1 MNCRSRIRLSSI
13 LISALC
19 ILAAIA
25 LPTRGEAQHR
35 QNAHGFSMTY
45 PGALAVGVFGG
56 GTATFGSAG
65 PTGACDCVFDG
76 GSGMAYTTG
85 LALDIFMNPAFALRV
100 QGLYEVHAATYTLD
114 KTANLFASDGS
125 PVSAV
130 AERRATT
137 ENNYFATSLQ
147 VVWFTGLS
155 NLYLSAGAGA
165 SFHSGGTVK
174 DEETLKTPGVFYGL
188 GSNHVVFHDGD
199 LDKIATP
206 ATRASLMLGLG
217 FDISI
222 ARGFA
227 LAPEAQFDI
236 PLTSVTEE
244 DADWKT
250 MVLRFGVVARF
261 GI

>member
-1 MNCRSRIRLSSI
+1 MNRCRRKYLPRNFVL
-13 LISALC
+13 ALC
-19 ILAAIA
+19 LLTSFA
-25 LPTRGEAQHR
+25 LPMHSDAQHR
-35 QNAHGFSMTY
+35 RNAHGFGMTY

-85 LALDIFMNPAFALRV
+85 VALDIFMNRAFALRV

-114 KTANLFASDGS
+114 KTVNLFAPDGS
-125 PVSAV
+125 PVSAI

-137 ENNYFATSLQ
+137 ANSYFATSMH

-155 NLYLSAGAGA
+155 NLYVSAGAGA
-165 SFHSGGTVK
+165 AFHSGGTVK
-174 DEETLKTPGVFYGL
+174 DEETLKTPGVFYGV
-188 GSNHVVFHDGD
+188 GSNNVVFHDGD
-199 LDKIATP
+199 LDNIATP
-206 ATRASLMLGLG
+206 ATRASLLLGLG
-217 FDISI
+217 FDIPI

-227 LAPEAQFDI
+227 VSPEAQFDV
-236 PLTSVTEE
+236 PLTSVTDE